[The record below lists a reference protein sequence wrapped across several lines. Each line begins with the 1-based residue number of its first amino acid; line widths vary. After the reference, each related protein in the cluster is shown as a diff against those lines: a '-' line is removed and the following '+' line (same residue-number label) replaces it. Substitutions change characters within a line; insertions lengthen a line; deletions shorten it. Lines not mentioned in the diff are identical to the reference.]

1 MENRLKNDYENLLR
15 SLKDR
20 YCRLLLVT
28 GDSEQKTKNLAQIW
42 DQGISPLQ
50 VSRAL
55 SAIFVD
61 ASLSMRT
68 QIVLDFFANFV
79 NQSEMLCTVHH
90 CQLTDIVIIVHLPLI
105 NNIRTGNIDIQRII
119 FLINLHIFMI

>member
-20 YCRLLLVT
+20 YCRLFLVT
-28 GDSEQKTKNLAQIW
+28 GDSEQKTKNLAQVW

-55 SAIFVD
+55 SAILVD

-68 QIVLDFFANFV
+68 QTVLDFFANFV
-79 NQSEMLCTVHH
+79 NQSEILF
-90 CQLTDIVIIVHLPLI
+90 LSDIEILFDRPL
-105 NNIRTGNIDIQRII
+105 NIDPLKLLKQTARNR
-119 FLINLHIFMI
+119 FVKLLHGSF